1 MPRSTGQIDSGDTR
15 AIARFLDAISAE
27 RGAASNTIE
36 SYERDLRLTA
46 ASLAG
51 TATLLTVDAEGLRH
65 CLAGWSGVLK
75 ASSLSRRLSTLRQ
88 FMQFCVEEGLRPDD
102 PSRLIDSPKTPKPL
116 PKSLSEEDVVRLL
129 NAASLRDGAEGARLV
144 AMLEIL
150 YATGMRVSELV
161 TLPMGAISRR
171 RRTLAVTGKGGR
183 ERLVV
188 LTDAALDAIE
198 AWTGWRDQ
206 DPQAV
211 VSPFLFPDGRD
222 GHLSRQ
228 WFALALDTL
237 RRDAGIARRVSPHML
252 RHSFATHMLNRG
264 ADLRSL
270 QILLGHAD
278 ITTTEIYTRTRDE
291 RLAGLVRDTHP
302 LARNRSSGL

>member
-1 MPRSTGQIDSGDTR
+1 MPRDTRQLNGDDIR
-15 AIARFLDAISAE
+15 AIAGFLDAISAE

-46 ASLAG
+46 ISLKEP
-51 TATLLTVDAEGLRH
+51 ATLLTVDAQGLRQ
-65 CLAGWSGVLK
+65 CLAGWNAVLK
-75 ASSLSRRLSTLRQ
+75 ATSLSRRLSTLRQ
-88 FMQFCVEEGLRPDD
+88 FMRFCVEEGLRQSD
-102 PSRLIDSPKTPKPL
+102 PTQMIDSPKTPKPL
-116 PKSLSEEDVVRLL
+116 PKSLGEEDVVRLL
-129 NAASLRDGAEGARLV
+129 KAAASREGAAGARLV

-171 RRTLAVTGKGGR
+171 RRTLVITGKGGR

-188 LTDAALDAIE
+188 LTEAALDALEI
-198 AWTGWRDQ
+198 WINWRDR
-206 DPQAV
+206 DAGAV
-211 VSPFLFPDGRD
+211 VSSFLFPEGE
-222 GHLSRQ
+222 GHVSRQ
-228 WFALALDTL
+228 WFALALDGL
-237 RRDAGIARRVSPHML
+237 RRDAGISRRVSPHML

-278 ITTTEIYTRTRDE
+278 ITTTEIYTQTKDE
-291 RLAGLVRDTHP
+291 RLAGLVRDSHP

>member
-1 MPRSTGQIDSGDTR
+1 MPRNRRQLNGDDAR
-15 AIARFLDAISAE
+15 AISGFLDAISAE
-27 RGAASNTIE
+27 RGAAPNTIE

-46 ASLAG
+46 ISLSGAD
-51 TATLLTVDAEGLRH
+51 TLLTVGAEGLRQ

-75 ASSLSRRLSTLRQ
+75 ATSLSRRLSTLRQ
-88 FMQFCVEEGLRPDD
+88 FMQFCVEEGMRQSD
-102 PSRLIDSPKTPKPL
+102 PTRMIDSPKTPKPL
-116 PKSLSEEDVVRLL
+116 PKSLSEEEVVLL
-129 NAASLRDGAEGARLV
+129 LKAAASRPGAAGARLV

-171 RRTLAVTGKGGR
+171 RRTLTITGKGGR

-188 LTDAALDAIE
+188 LTAAALDALDVWISC
-198 AWTGWRDQ
+198 RDK
-206 DPQAV
+206 DAAAV
-211 VSPFLFPDGRD
+211 VSPFLFPEGD
-222 GHLSRQ
+222 GHVSRQ
-228 WFALALDTL
+228 WFALALDGL
-237 RRDAGIARRVSPHML
+237 RRDAGISSRVSPHML